1 MERKHKQYSDEFK
14 LQVVKEYLEGNL
26 GCRRLAQ
33 KYNLPSKNYILNW
46 KDQLIKKG
54 LLEDTHKKI
63 LKTLSNKNTK
73 TAYEKQ
79 LERENLELKAQ
90 LAFYQEMKKLIE
102 EDKNKKKKA
111 ILNLINKFP
120 ISLLCKI
127 AEIDRSNFY
136 KWLKILILMLMKAL
150 IIL

>member
-63 LKTLSNKNTK
+63 LKTLSNKSTK

-79 LERENLELKAQ
+79 LEREIKSEWHPLQ
-90 LAFYQEMKKLIE
+90 RGQPFR
-102 EDKNKKKKA
+102 KNRLQDSRGKTSENTVYA
-111 ILNLINKFP
+111 R
-120 ISLLCKI
+120 CW
-127 AEIDRSNFY
+127 AERRGRRRCIRSQPFQRRRGCTVFGCVH
-136 KWLKILILMLMKAL
+136 
-150 IIL
+150 

>member
-14 LQVVKEYLEGNL
+14 LQVVKEYLEGSL

-79 LERENLELKAQ
+79 LERENLEPESTISFLSRN
-90 LAFYQEMKKLIE
+90 E
-102 EDKNKKKKA
+102 ETN
-111 ILNLINKFP
+111 
-120 ISLLCKI
+120 
-127 AEIDRSNFY
+127 
-136 KWLKILILMLMKAL
+136 
-150 IIL
+150 

>member
-1 MERKHKQYSDEFK
+1 MLMERIHKQYSDEFK

-63 LKTLSNKNTK
+63 LKTLSNKSTK

-102 EDKNKKKKA
+102 EDKNKKK
-111 ILNLINKFP
+111 
-120 ISLLCKI
+120 
-127 AEIDRSNFY
+127 
-136 KWLKILILMLMKAL
+136 
-150 IIL
+150 

>member
-54 LLEDTHKKI
+54 LLEDTHKKFLKLFPI
-63 LKTLSNKNTK
+63 KVQKQLMKNSLKEKTL
-73 TAYEKQ
+73 
-79 LERENLELKAQ
+79 NLKH
-90 LAFYQEMKKLIE
+90 
-102 EDKNKKKKA
+102 N
-111 ILNLINKFP
+111 
-120 ISLLCKI
+120 
-127 AEIDRSNFY
+127 
-136 KWLKILILMLMKAL
+136 
-150 IIL
+150 